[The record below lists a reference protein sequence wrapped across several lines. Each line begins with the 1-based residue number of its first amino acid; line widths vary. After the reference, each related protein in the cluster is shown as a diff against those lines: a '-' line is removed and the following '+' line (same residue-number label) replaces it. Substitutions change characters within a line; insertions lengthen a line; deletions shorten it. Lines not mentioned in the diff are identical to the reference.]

1 MRVKLG
7 DIYQIT
13 SGGTPKKGNPEYYEN
28 GSIPWIKTGDLKGKN
43 LESYETITESGLQNS
58 SAKLFP
64 ENTVLLAMYGATI
77 GNCAILDFEASTN
90 QACAA
95 FLPNDLVLPE
105 YLYYFL
111 LGKKKQFIK
120 DGVGGAQPN
129 ISATYLKKVNFE
141 LISIEEQIRIV
152 SVLDKLSGIIDNRA
166 KQLQTLDELI
176 KARFVEM
183 FGDPLLGN
191 NKWPIHAVGIVA
203 ESVDPQPSHRTPP
216 VDENGIP
223 YISIKDCDYKTGT
236 IDFEHARR
244 VGTHVLEEHLQ
255 RYELHNGDFI
265 IGKIG
270 TIGNPVFVPARKD
283 YTLSA
288 NIVLIQPNKQKVA
301 PYFLKY
307 SFMSAYMEHQFA
319 DAKNSTSQAAFGI
332 QKVRTMKVLN
342 PPLELQY
349 QFEDFAKQIDK
360 SKVVVQKA
368 LDKAQLLFDS
378 LMQQYFGLNHI

>member
-13 SGGTPKKGNPEYYEN
+13 SGGTPKKGNPEYFEN

-43 LESYETITESGLQNS
+43 IESYETITESGLQNS

-183 FGDPLLGN
+183 FESEEYVETDLINLIVNGAGLSY
-191 NKWPIHAVGIVA
+191 GIV
-203 ESVDPQPSHRTPP
+203 QPGDDGTGNMGVLRP
-216 VDENGIP
+216 VDIVDGKIITKNIKYINRSIGDGYKKTELKGNELLITVRGTTGITALTDSRLNGMNVTRGIAVIR
-223 YISIKDCDYKTGT
+223 YD
-236 IDFEHARR
+236 IDKINPVYLNTFLKSDES
-244 VGTHVLEEHLQ
+244 Q
-255 RYELHNGDFI
+255 RYIQEHTRGATLKQINLSDLKVL
-265 IGKIG
+265 KIK
-270 TIGNPVFVPARKD
+270 VP
-283 YTLSA
+283 SS
-288 NIVLIQPNKQKVA
+288 KQQN
-301 PYFLKY
+301 
-307 SFMSAYMEHQFA
+307 EFA
-319 DAKNSTSQAAFGI
+319 DFVQE
-332 QKVRTMKVLN
+332 V
-342 PPLELQY
+342 
-349 QFEDFAKQIDK
+349 DK

-368 LDKAQLLFDS
+368 LDEAQLLFDS
-378 LMQQYFGLNHI
+378 LMQQYFG

>member
-7 DIYQIT
+7 DIYQIS

-28 GSIPWIKTGDLKGKN
+28 GTIPWIKTGDLKGKHID
-43 LESYETITESGLQNS
+43 SFETITELGLRNS

-95 FLPNDLVLPE
+95 FLPNDLVSPE

-111 LGKKKQFIK
+111 LGNKKQFIK

-152 SVLDKLSGIIDNRA
+152 SVLDKLSGIIDIRA

-183 FGDPLLGN
+183 FGDIISNSKSWETKPWNCVLCIKNGRNQKVVENPNGFFPICGSSGVMGYANDYITNENSVIIGRKGNINKPILMREKYWNVDTAFGLEPNRDLLN
-191 NKWPIHAVGIVA
+191 V
-203 ESVDPQPSHRTPP
+203 EYLFLFC
-216 VDENGIP
+216 EFF
-223 YISIKDCDYKTGT
+223 
-236 IDFEHARR
+236 DFE
-244 VGTHVLEEHLQ
+244 VLNKAVTIPSLTKADLLKIDMPLPPIDLQ
-255 RYELHNGDFI
+255 REFAE
-265 IGKIG
+265 
-270 TIGNPVFVPARKD
+270 FVKE
-283 YTLSA
+283 
-288 NIVLIQPNKQKVA
+288 V
-301 PYFLKY
+301 
-307 SFMSAYMEHQFA
+307 
-319 DAKNSTSQAAFGI
+319 
-332 QKVRTMKVLN
+332 
-342 PPLELQY
+342 
-349 QFEDFAKQIDK
+349 DK
-360 SKVVVQKA
+360 SKVVAQKGTQRDTNSIRQSDA
-368 LDKAQLLFDS
+368 AVFRIGNDIMVLLK
-378 LMQQYFGLNHI
+378 